1 MKIEGDLKLA
11 ITRIEEQTDF
21 DGNLFFK
28 CKGFNVCKAKTSKG
42 RNVRAYNQFSTI
54 RLYPCDNL
62 QYTET
67 KERLF
72 SQETEKP
79 ILNIVAYDSDIT
91 TPSIQGRLIALLVVN
106 KYDFQKNKLFRK
118 KDLLNLGKNT

>member
-11 ITRIEEQTDF
+11 ITRIEEQTDY

-28 CKGFNVCKAKTSKG
+28 CKGFNVCKAKTAKG

-54 RLYPCDNL
+54 RLYPCNEL

-72 SQETEKP
+72 SQETDKP

-91 TPSIQGRLIALLVVN
+91 TPSIQGRLIAMLVVN

-118 KDLLNLGKNT
+118 RDLLNKGE

>member
-11 ITRIEEQTDF
+11 ITRLEEQTDY

-28 CKGFNVCKAKTSKG
+28 CKGFNVCKAKTAKG

-54 RLYPCDNL
+54 RLYPCNQT
-62 QYTET
+62 QYEAT

-72 SQETEKP
+72 SQTTSNP
-79 ILNIVAYDSDIT
+79 VLNIVSYDADIT
-91 TPSIQGRLIALLVVN
+91 TPAIQGRCCPILVVG

-118 KDLLNLGKNT
+118 KDLLNKGE

>member
-28 CKGFNVCKAKTSKG
+28 CKGFNTTKAKTKTG
-42 RNVRAYNQFSTI
+42 RNIRAYNQFSTI
-54 RLYPCDNL
+54 RLYPCNNL

-72 SQETEKP
+72 SQTTDKP
-79 ILNIVAYDSDIT
+79 VLNIVSYDTDIT
-91 TPSIQGRLIALLVVN
+91 TPSIQGRIIPILVSSR
-106 KYDFQKNKLFRK
+106 YDFSTKKLFRK
-118 KDLLNLGKNT
+118 KDLLEYKGE

>member
-11 ITRIEEQTDF
+11 ITRIEEQTDY

-28 CKGFNVCKAKTSKG
+28 CKGFNTTKAKTAKG

-54 RLYPCDNL
+54 RLYPCNEL

-72 SQETEKP
+72 SQETDKP

-118 KDLLNLGKNT
+118 RDLLNKGE

>member
-11 ITRIEEQTDF
+11 ITRIEEQTDY

-28 CKGFNVCKAKTSKG
+28 CKGFNLTKAKTARG

-72 SQETEKP
+72 SQETDKP

-106 KYDFQKNKLFRK
+106 KYDFQKNKLYK
-118 KDLLNLGKNT
+118 KSQLLKKGE

>member
-11 ITRIEEQTDF
+11 ITRIEEQTDY

-28 CKGFNVCKAKTSKG
+28 CKGFSPCKAKTKTG
-42 RNVRAYNQFSTI
+42 KNVRSYNQFSTI

-72 SQETEKP
+72 SQETDKP

-91 TPSIQGRLIALLVVN
+91 TPSIQGRLIAMLVVN

-118 KDLLNLGKNT
+118 KELLNLGKNT

>member
-1 MKIEGDLKLA
+1 VKIDGDLKLA
-11 ITRIEEQTDF
+11 ITRIEEQTDY

-28 CKGFNVCKAKTSKG
+28 CKGFNPTKAKTARG

-54 RLYPCDNL
+54 RLYPCNQS
-62 QYTET
+62 QYEAT

-72 SQETEKP
+72 SQTTDKP
-79 ILNIVAYDSDIT
+79 VLNIVSYDTDIT
-91 TPSIQGRLIALLVVN
+91 TPTIQGKICPILVCS

-118 KDLLNLGKNT
+118 RDLLNKGE

>member
-28 CKGFNVCKAKTSKG
+28 CKGFSTCKAKTKTG

-72 SQETEKP
+72 SQTTDKP
-79 ILNIVAYDSDIT
+79 VLNIVAYKSDIT
-91 TPSIQGRLIALLVVN
+91 TPYIQGKLCCLLVVDR
-106 KYDFQKNKLFRK
+106 YDFARNKLYK
-118 KDLLNLGKNT
+118 KRDLLNKGE

>member
-11 ITRIEEQTDF
+11 ITRIEEQTDY

-28 CKGFNVCKAKTSKG
+28 CKGFSPCKGKTKTG

-54 RLYPCDNL
+54 RLYPCNEL

-72 SQETEKP
+72 SQTIDKP
-79 ILNIVAYDSDIT
+79 VLNIVSYDTDIT
-91 TPSIQGRLIALLVVN
+91 TPTIQGRICPILVVE
-106 KYDFQKNKLFRK
+106 KYDFQKAKLFK
-118 KDLLNLGKNT
+118 KKQLLEYKGE

>member
-11 ITRIEEQTDF
+11 ITRIEEQTDY

-28 CKGFNVCKAKTSKG
+28 CKGFNVCKAKTAKG

-62 QYTET
+62 QYNET

-79 ILNIVAYDSDIT
+79 VLNIVAYDSDIT
-91 TPSIQGRLIALLVVN
+91 TPSIQGRLVALLVVN

-118 KDLLNLGKNT
+118 KDLLNKGE

>member
-1 MKIEGDLKLA
+1 MKLVEDLKIA
-11 ITRIEEQTDF
+11 ITRLEEATDYE
-21 DGNLFFK
+21 GNLFFK
-28 CKGFNVCKAKTSKG
+28 CKGFNTTKSKTKTG

>member
-21 DGNLFFK
+21 DCNLFFK
-28 CKGFNVCKAKTSKG
+28 CKGFNVCKAKTAKG

-54 RLYPCDNL
+54 RLYPCNQS
-62 QYTET
+62 QYEET
-67 KERLF
+67 KKRLF
-72 SQETEKP
+72 EQTCDNP
-79 ILNIVAYDSDIT
+79 VLNIVSYDTDIT
-91 TPSIQGRLIALLVVN
+91 TPAIQGRCCPILVVG

-118 KDLLNLGKNT
+118 KDLLNKGE

>member
-11 ITRIEEQTDF
+11 ITRIEEQTDY

-28 CKGFNVCKAKTSKG
+28 CKGFNTTKAKTARG

-54 RLYPCDNL
+54 RLYPCNEL

-72 SQETEKP
+72 SQETDKP

-118 KDLLNLGKNT
+118 RDLLNKGE

>member
-11 ITRIEEQTDF
+11 ITRIEEQTDY

-28 CKGFNVCKAKTSKG
+28 CKGFSPCKSKTKTG

-54 RLYPCDNL
+54 RLYPCNEL

-72 SQETEKP
+72 SQTTEKP
-79 ILNIVAYDSDIT
+79 VLNIVSYDTDIT
-91 TPSIQGRLIALLVVN
+91 TPAIQGRVCVIAVCN
-106 KYDFQKNKLFRK
+106 RYDFQKNKLFRK
-118 KDLLNLGKNT
+118 RDLLNKGE

>member
-11 ITRIEEQTDF
+11 ITRIEEQTDY

-28 CKGFNVCKAKTSKG
+28 CKGFNTTKAKTARG

-72 SQETEKP
+72 SQETDKP

-118 KDLLNLGKNT
+118 RDLLNKGE

>member
-28 CKGFNVCKAKTSKG
+28 CKGFNATKAKTAKG

-54 RLYPCDNL
+54 RLYPCNEL

-72 SQETEKP
+72 SQTTDKP
-79 ILNIVAYDSDIT
+79 VLNIVAYDSDIT
-91 TPSIQGRLIALLVVN
+91 TPSIQGRLIALHVVN
-106 KYDFQKNKLFRK
+106 KYDFQKNKL
-118 KDLLNLGKNT
+118 

>member
-11 ITRIEEQTDF
+11 ITRIEEQTDY

-28 CKGFNVCKAKTSKG
+28 CKGFNTTKAKTAKG

-54 RLYPCDNL
+54 RLYPCNEL

-72 SQETEKP
+72 SQETDKP

-118 KDLLNLGKNT
+118 KDLLNKGE

>member
-11 ITRIEEQTDF
+11 ITRIEEQTDY

-28 CKGFNVCKAKTSKG
+28 CKGFNTTKAKTARG

-72 SQETEKP
+72 SQTTDKP
-79 ILNIVAYDSDIT
+79 VLNIVAYKSDIT
-91 TPSIQGRLIALLVVN
+91 TPYIQGKLCAILVVDR
-106 KYDFQKNKLFRK
+106 YDFAKGKLYK
-118 KDLLNLGKNT
+118 KRDLLNKGE

>member
-11 ITRIEEQTDF
+11 ITRLEEQTDF

-28 CKGFNVCKAKTSKG
+28 CKGFNVCKAKTAKG

-72 SQETEKP
+72 SQETDKP

-91 TPSIQGRLIALLVVN
+91 TPSIQGRLIAMLVVN

-118 KDLLNLGKNT
+118 RDLLNKGE